1 MPYNM
6 IRKIKK
12 FLFTRYNRRRYKSYG
27 KNVTILSPSMVTNH
41 RYIEIGD
48 NVFIREYSRIEA
60 VRADGGVMC
69 EPELKIGD
77 GTHIEQFF
85 HVGACE
91 SVEIGSNVL
100 IAGRVYISDHNHN
113 FRNIEVPV
121 MHQGI
126 EAGGKVVIEDNS
138 WLGEG
143 CVILPGVTVGRG
155 SVIGA
160 NSVVT
165 KSVPP
170 FSVAVG
176 VPARVVRQYCPETKK
191 WEPCR

>member
-1 MPYNM
+1 MIINM
-6 IRKIKK
+6 IRKVKK
-12 FLFTRYNRRRYKSYG
+12 RLLGYYNKTLYKQFG
-27 KNVTILSPSMVTNH
+27 TNTTILEPSMISN
-41 RYIEIGD
+41 RQYIEIGS

-60 VRADGGVMC
+60 VDSYGNVKYAPR
-69 EPELKIGD
+69 LKIGD

-85 HVGACE
+85 HVGACDC
-91 SVEIGSNVL
+91 VEIGKNVL

-113 FRNIEVPV
+113 FKNVEVPI
-121 MHQGI
+121 MNQGI

-143 CVILPGVTVGRG
+143 CVILPGVTIGKG

-160 NSVVT
+160 NAVVT
-165 KSVPP
+165 KNVPQ

-176 VPARVVRQYCPETKK
+176 IPAKVIRQYNPDTII
-191 WEPCR
+191 WELLK